1 MRNLSSLRRLRYKT
15 RSKEFGST
23 FHTFTTE
30 TDTEED
36 ATMQKSSRAEM
47 VPRDR
52 EDGSQSFFHCFTFY
66 EQIHYNQV
74 VQDFDTK
81 GVQILLIFR

>member
-1 MRNLSSLRRLRYKT
+1 MFADPKKYEKYAQFIFPQKITVQN
-15 RSKEFGST
+15 KEFGST

-30 TDTEED
+30 
-36 ATMQKSSRAEM
+36 
-47 VPRDR
+47 

-81 GVQILLIFR
+81 GVQMEMLEKKLNDLAAKAASE